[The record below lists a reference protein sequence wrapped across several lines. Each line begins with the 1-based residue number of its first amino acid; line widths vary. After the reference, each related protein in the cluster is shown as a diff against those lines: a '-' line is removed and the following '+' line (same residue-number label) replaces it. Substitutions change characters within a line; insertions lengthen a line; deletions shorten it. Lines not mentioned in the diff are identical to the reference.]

1 MPSLIEPVPPAERLE
16 VLHLTGARA
25 DDGGILSVIRALQEA
40 TGNAVHHRVWVHS
53 GFRQTRKPPLEIVG
67 NPHALDESPSHLRLL
82 MAAFLSWPGLRSL
95 LRADPGVVLHAHTRG
110 SLPIAA
116 WLSRTRPVLF
126 TQHAYARRTGLYRAA
141 ARLPGMR
148 TVLLTPNMS
157 RHYGIPENPGRVD
170 ILSACCGTQWFTQ
183 PLPATRR
190 TWQGRRFR
198 LVGLGNLVRWKRWD
212 LLVDAIAALP
222 SGIRDRLECTVWGPT
237 PPDAD
242 APRFEAELREGLRRH
257 SLESCLRFPGPTLA
271 ALEILA
277 SADAF
282 VLPSTQEPCS
292 VALMEALATGIPV
305 IASRSGGN
313 EDLVREGLTGVLFES
328 GNAADLAAKIAAL
341 IEGSVSLASPAG
353 IRDSVR
359 ARSATVVG
367 AGYLCLY
374 QERAASGRNALRTS
388 ATG

>member
-1 MPSLIEPVPPAERLE
+1 M
-16 VLHLTGARA
+16 
-25 DDGGILSVIRALQEA
+25 
-40 TGNAVHHRVWVHS
+40 HHRVWVHS
-53 GFRQTRKPPLEIVG
+53 EFRQTRKPALEIVG
-67 NPHALDESPSHLRLL
+67 NSHALDESPGHLRLL
-82 MAAFLSWPGLRSL
+82 MAAFRSWPGLRGI
-95 LRADPGVVLHAHTRG
+95 LRTEPGMVLHAHTRG
-110 SLPIAA
+110 SLPLAA
-116 WLSRTRPVLF
+116 WLSGTRPVLF
-126 TQHAYARRTGLYRAA
+126 TQHAYARRTAMYRAA

-170 ILSACCGTQWFTQ
+170 ILSACCGTQWFSR
-183 PLPATRR
+183 PLPVTRP
-190 TWQGRRFR
+190 TWRGRRFR

-212 LLVDAIAALP
+212 LLVDALAALP
-222 SGIRDRLECTVWGPT
+222 SGMRDRLECTVWGPT

-242 APRFEAELREGLRRH
+242 APRFEAELREGLRRN
-257 SLESCLRFPGPTLA
+257 SLESCLRFPGPTGG

-313 EDLVREGLTGVLFES
+313 VDIVREGLTGVLFEP
-328 GNAADLAAKIAAL
+328 GNSADLTAKIAAL
-341 IEGSVSLASPAG
+341 IDGSTSLAPPAA
-353 IRDSVR
+353 IRESVLAR
-359 ARSATVVG
+359 AATVVG

-374 QERAASGRNALRTS
+374 QERAASGRHALRTS